1 MPPHIS
7 RLACTLLLA
16 DLALMLAL
24 AHFFPALA
32 QLGRVGSW
40 LEAGLRLLV
49 LGGAGRLLAPG
60 GPHGAA
66 VLLSLAPTVFLTLRG
81 YLGLPGAAPVL
92 LATATPFWLVLT
104 HGTATVALLTWSL
117 LVPTVSVGAKKAE
130 AWVPLKRLLALAWP
144 EWPFLICAFLFLVL
158 AALGETSVPYCTG
171 RALDVLRHEDNFAT
185 FSTAVGLLGLASA
198 SSSLF
203 AGCRGGLFSFI
214 KSRFILR
221 TRDQLFSSL
230 VYQDLAFFQ
239 KTTAAELSSR
249 LSSDVTLASS
259 VLTPNINVM
268 LRNLGKVLGLC
279 AFMLGLSPRLTLLAL
294 LDVPL
299 AIAARKVYNTR
310 HQMLQRA
317 VLDAAANTGAVVQES
332 ISSIETVRVFN
343 GEEEEERRYS
353 QALGKTLRLRDQ
365 RDMEKAIFLLIRR
378 ALQLAVQVLVLYC
391 GHQQLR
397 EGTITAGGLVAFILY
412 QTHAGSSVQVRSGTV
427 PCHQIPT
434 FVATSPCPHPGCSAM
449 QALAYSY
456 GVLLS
461 NAAAACKVFDYLDQE
476 RAVGTGGTYVPATLR
491 GHVTFCQVSFA
502 YPTRPERLVLREV
515 TFELRPG
522 EVTALAG
529 LNGSGK
535 STCAALLE
543 RFYEPGAGEVLL
555 DGVPLRDYEHRYLHR
570 QVALVGQ
577 EPVLFSGS
585 IRDNIAY
592 GMKDCEEEEIVAAAR
607 AAGALGFI
615 SELER
620 GFDTD
625 VGERGGQLSAGQ
637 KQRIAIARALV
648 RRPTVLILDE
658 ATSALDGD
666 GDVMLQQCMRNGG
679 DRTVLLITHQP
690 WMLEKADRV
699 VVLENGTVAEMGTPT
714 ELGTRGGPY
723 SRLLRC

>member
-1 MPPHIS
+1 MAMPPYIL
-7 RLACTLLLA
+7 RLSCTLLLA

-32 QLGRVGSW
+32 HLGWVASW

-49 LGGAGRLLAPG
+49 LGGAGQLLAPR

-66 VLLSLAPTVFLTLRG
+66 VLLSLGPAIFLTLRG
-81 YLGLPGAAPVL
+81 YVGLPGAAPVL
-92 LATATPFWLVLT
+92 LAMATPSWLVLT
-104 HGTATVALLTWSL
+104 HGTAVVALLTWSL
-117 LVPTVSVGAKKAE
+117 LVPTVATGAKEAE
-130 AWVPLKRLLALAWP
+130 AWVPLRRLLALAWP
-144 EWPFLICAFLFLVL
+144 EWPFLGCAFLFLAL

-171 RALDVLRHEDNFAT
+171 RALDVLRQGDGLTAFTA
-185 FSTAVGLLGLASA
+185 AVGLMCLASA

-203 AGCRGGLFSFI
+203 AGCRGGLFTFI
-214 KSRFILR
+214 RFRFILR

-230 VYQDLAFFQ
+230 VYRDLAFFQ
-239 KTTAAELSSR
+239 KTTAAELASR
-249 LSSDVTLASS
+249 LTTDVTLASN
-259 VLTPNINVM
+259 VLALNINVM
-268 LRNLGKVLGLC
+268 LRNLGQVLGLC
-279 AFMLGLSPRLTLLAL
+279 AFMLGLSPRLTMLAL
-294 LDVPL
+294 LEVPL
-299 AIAARKVYNTR
+299 AVTARKVYDTR

-317 VLDAAANTGAVVQES
+317 VLDAAADTGAAVQES
-332 ISSIETVRVFN
+332 ISSIEMVRVFN
-343 GEEEEERRYS
+343 GEEEEEHRYS
-353 QALGKTLRLRDQ
+353 QVLDRTLRLRDQ
-365 RDMEKAIFLLIRR
+365 RDTERAIFLLIRR
-378 ALQLAVQVLVLYC
+378 VLQLAVQALVLYC

-397 EGTITAGGLVAFILY
+397 EGTLTAGSLVAFILY
-412 QTHAGSSVQVRSGTV
+412 QTKAGSCV
-427 PCHQIPT
+427 
-434 FVATSPCPHPGCSAM
+434 

-456 GVLLS
+456 GDLLS
-461 NAAAACKVFDYLDQE
+461 NAAAACKVFDYLNWE
-476 RAVGTGGTYVPATLR
+476 RAVGAGGTYVPTRLR
-491 GHVTFCQVSFA
+491 GHVTFHRVSFA
-502 YPTRPERLVLREV
+502 YPTCPERLVLQDV

-535 STCAALLE
+535 STCVALLE

-592 GMKDCEEEEIVAAAR
+592 GMEDCEEEEIIAAAR

-615 SELER
+615 SALEQ
-620 GFDTD
+620 GFGTD

-648 RRPTVLILDE
+648 RHPTVLILDE

-666 GDVMLQQCMRNGG
+666 SDAMLQQWVRNGG

-690 WMLEKADRV
+690 RMLEKADRI
-699 VVLENGTVAEMGTPT
+699 VVLEHGTVAEMGTPA
-714 ELGTRGGPY
+714 ELRTRGGPY
-723 SRLLRC
+723 SRLLQH

>member
-1 MPPHIS
+1 MAMPPYIL
-7 RLACTLLLA
+7 RLSCTLLLA

-32 QLGRVGSW
+32 HLGWVGSW

-49 LGGAGRLLAPG
+49 LGGAGQLLAPR

-66 VLLSLAPTVFLTLRG
+66 VLLSLGPAIFLTLRG
-81 YLGLPGAAPVL
+81 YVGLPGAAPVL
-92 LATATPFWLVLT
+92 LAMATPSWLVLT
-104 HGTATVALLTWSL
+104 HGTAVVALLTWSL
-117 LVPTVSVGAKKAE
+117 LVPSVATGAKEAE
-130 AWVPLKRLLALAWP
+130 AWVPLRRLLALAWP
-144 EWPFLICAFLFLVL
+144 EWPFLGCAFLFLAL

-171 RALDVLRHEDNFAT
+171 RALDVLRQGDGLAAFTA
-185 FSTAVGLLGLASA
+185 AVGLMCLASA

-203 AGCRGGLFSFI
+203 AGCRGGLFTFI
-214 KSRFILR
+214 RFRFILR

-230 VYQDLAFFQ
+230 VYRDLAFFQ

-249 LSSDVTLASS
+249 LTTDVTLASN

-268 LRNLGKVLGLC
+268 LRNLGQVLGLC
-279 AFMLGLSPRLTLLAL
+279 AFMLGLSPRLTMLAL
-294 LDVPL
+294 LEVPL
-299 AIAARKVYNTR
+299 AITARKVYDTR

-317 VLDAAANTGAVVQES
+317 VLDAAADTGAAVQES
-332 ISSIETVRVFN
+332 ISSIEMVRVFN
-343 GEEEEERRYS
+343 GEEEEEHRYS
-353 QALGKTLRLRDQ
+353 QVLDRTLRLRDQ
-365 RDMEKAIFLLIRR
+365 RDTERAIFLLIQRV
-378 ALQLAVQVLVLYC
+378 LQLAVQALVLYC
-391 GHQQLR
+391 GHQQLH
-397 EGTITAGGLVAFILY
+397 EGTLTAGGLVAFILY
-412 QTHAGSSVQVRSGTV
+412 QTNAGSCV
-427 PCHQIPT
+427 
-434 FVATSPCPHPGCSAM
+434 

-456 GVLLS
+456 GDLLS
-461 NAAAACKVFDYLDQE
+461 NAAAACKVFDYLDWE
-476 RAVGTGGTYVPATLR
+476 RAVGAGGTYVPTRLR
-491 GHVTFCQVSFA
+491 GHVTFHRVSFA
-502 YPTRPERLVLREV
+502 YPTRPERLVLQDV

-535 STCAALLE
+535 STCVALLE

-592 GMKDCEEEEIVAAAR
+592 GMEDCEEEEIIAAAR

-615 SELER
+615 SALEQ
-620 GFDTD
+620 GFGTD

-666 GDVMLQQCMRNGG
+666 SDAMLQQWVRNGG

-690 WMLEKADRV
+690 RMLEKADRV
-699 VVLENGTVAEMGTPT
+699 VVLEHGMVAEMGTPA
-714 ELGTRGGPY
+714 ELRTHGGPY
-723 SRLLRC
+723 SRLLQH

>member
-1 MPPHIS
+1 MAMPPYIL
-7 RLACTLLLA
+7 RLSCTLLLA

-32 QLGRVGSW
+32 HLGWVGSW

-49 LGGAGRLLAPG
+49 LGGAGQLLAPR

-66 VLLSLAPTVFLTLRG
+66 VLLSLGPAIFLTLRG
-81 YLGLPGAAPVL
+81 YVGLPGAAPVL
-92 LATATPFWLVLT
+92 LAMATPSWLVLT
-104 HGTATVALLTWSL
+104 HGTAVVALLTWSL
-117 LVPTVSVGAKKAE
+117 LVPTVATGAKEAE
-130 AWVPLKRLLALAWP
+130 AWVPLRRLLALAWP
-144 EWPFLICAFLFLVL
+144 EWPFLGCAFLFLAL

-171 RALDVLRHEDNFAT
+171 RALDVLRQGDGLAAFTA
-185 FSTAVGLLGLASA
+185 AVGLMCLASA

-203 AGCRGGLFSFI
+203 AGCRGGLFTFI
-214 KSRFILR
+214 RFRFVLR

-230 VYQDLAFFQ
+230 VYRDLAFFQ
-239 KTTAAELSSR
+239 KTTAAELASR
-249 LSSDVTLASS
+249 LTTDVTLASN
-259 VLTPNINVM
+259 VLALNINVM
-268 LRNLGKVLGLC
+268 LRNLGQVLGLC
-279 AFMLGLSPRLTLLAL
+279 AFMLGLSPRLTMLAL
-294 LDVPL
+294 LEVPL
-299 AIAARKVYNTR
+299 AVTARKVYDTR

-317 VLDAAANTGAVVQES
+317 VLD
-332 ISSIETVRVFN
+332 R
-343 GEEEEERRYS
+343 
-353 QALGKTLRLRDQ
+353 TLRLRDQ
-365 RDMEKAIFLLIRR
+365 RDTERAIFLLIQRV
-378 ALQLAVQVLVLYC
+378 LQLAVQALVLYC

-397 EGTITAGGLVAFILY
+397 EGTLTAGSLVAFILY
-412 QTHAGSSVQVRSGTV
+412 QTKAGSCV
-427 PCHQIPT
+427 
-434 FVATSPCPHPGCSAM
+434 

-456 GVLLS
+456 GDLLS
-461 NAAAACKVFDYLDQE
+461 NAVAACKVFDYLDWE
-476 RAVGTGGTYVPATLR
+476 RAVGAGGTYVPTRLR
-491 GHVTFCQVSFA
+491 GHVTFHRVSFA
-502 YPTRPERLVLREV
+502 YPTRPERLVLQDV

-535 STCAALLE
+535 STCVALLE

-592 GMKDCEEEEIVAAAR
+592 GMEDCEEEEIIAAAK

-615 SELER
+615 SALEQ
-620 GFDTD
+620 GFGTD

-666 GDVMLQQCMRNGG
+666 SDAMLQQWVRNGG

-690 WMLEKADRV
+690 RMLEKADRV
-699 VVLENGTVAEMGTPT
+699 VVLEHGTVAEMGTPA
-714 ELGTRGGPY
+714 ELRTRGGPY
-723 SRLLRC
+723 SRLLQH

>member
-1 MPPHIS
+1 MAMPPYIL
-7 RLACTLLLA
+7 RLSCTLLLA

-32 QLGRVGSW
+32 HLGWVGSW

-49 LGGAGRLLAPG
+49 LGGAGQLLAPR

-66 VLLSLAPTVFLTLRG
+66 VLLSLGPAIFLTLRG
-81 YLGLPGAAPVL
+81 YVGLPGAAPVL
-92 LATATPFWLVLT
+92 LAMATPSWLVLT
-104 HGTATVALLTWSL
+104 HGTAVVALLTWSL
-117 LVPTVSVGAKKAE
+117 LVPTVATGAKEAE
-130 AWVPLKRLLALAWP
+130 AWVPLRRLLALAWP
-144 EWPFLICAFLFLVL
+144 EWPFLGCAFLFLAL

-171 RALDVLRHEDNFAT
+171 RALDVLRQGDGLAAFTA
-185 FSTAVGLLGLASA
+185 AVGLMCLASA

-203 AGCRGGLFSFI
+203 AGCRGGLFTFI
-214 KSRFILR
+214 RFRFILR

-230 VYQDLAFFQ
+230 VYRDLAFFQ
-239 KTTAAELSSR
+239 KTTAAELASR
-249 LSSDVTLASS
+249 LTTDVTLASN
-259 VLTPNINVM
+259 VLALNINVM
-268 LRNLGKVLGLC
+268 LRNLGQVLGLC
-279 AFMLGLSPRLTLLAL
+279 AFMLGLSPRLTMLAL
-294 LDVPL
+294 LEVPL
-299 AIAARKVYNTR
+299 AVTARKVYDTR

-317 VLDAAANTGAVVQES
+317 VLDAAADTGAAVQES
-332 ISSIETVRVFN
+332 ISSIEMVRVFN
-343 GEEEEERRYS
+343 GEEEEEHRYS
-353 QALGKTLRLRDQ
+353 QVLDRTLRLRDQ
-365 RDMEKAIFLLIRR
+365 RDTERAIFLLIQRV
-378 ALQLAVQVLVLYC
+378 LQLAVQALVLYC

-397 EGTITAGGLVAFILY
+397 EGTLTAGGLVAFILY
-412 QTHAGSSVQVRSGTV
+412 QTKAGSCV
-427 PCHQIPT
+427 
-434 FVATSPCPHPGCSAM
+434 

-456 GVLLS
+456 GDLLS
-461 NAAAACKVFDYLDQE
+461 NAAAACKVFDYLNWE
-476 RAVGTGGTYVPATLR
+476 RAVGAGGTYVPTRLR
-491 GHVTFCQVSFA
+491 GHVTFHRVSFT
-502 YPTRPERLVLREV
+502 YPTRPERLVLQDV

-535 STCAALLE
+535 STCVALLE

-592 GMKDCEEEEIVAAAR
+592 GMEDCKEEEIIAAAR

-615 SELER
+615 SALEQ
-620 GFDTD
+620 GFGTD

-648 RRPTVLILDE
+648 RHPTVLILDE

-666 GDVMLQQCMRNGG
+666 SDAMLQQWVRNGG

-690 WMLEKADRV
+690 RMLEKADRV
-699 VVLENGTVAEMGTPT
+699 VVLEHGTVAEMGTPA
-714 ELGTRGGPY
+714 ELRTRGGPY
-723 SRLLRC
+723 SRLLQH

>member
-1 MPPHIS
+1 MAMPPYIL
-7 RLACTLLLA
+7 RLSCTLLLA

-32 QLGRVGSW
+32 HLGWVASW

-49 LGGAGRLLAPG
+49 LGGAGQLLAPR

-66 VLLSLAPTVFLTLRG
+66 VLLSLGPAIFLTLRG
-81 YLGLPGAAPVL
+81 YVGLPGAAPVL
-92 LATATPFWLVLT
+92 LAMATPSWLVLT
-104 HGTATVALLTWSL
+104 HGTAVVALLTWSL
-117 LVPTVSVGAKKAE
+117 LVPTVATGAKEAE
-130 AWVPLKRLLALAWP
+130 AWVPLRRLLALAWP
-144 EWPFLICAFLFLVL
+144 EWPFLGCAFLFLAL

-171 RALDVLRHEDNFAT
+171 RALDVLRQGDGLTAFTA
-185 FSTAVGLLGLASA
+185 AVGLMCLASA

-203 AGCRGGLFSFI
+203 AGCRGGLFTFI
-214 KSRFILR
+214 RFRFILR

-230 VYQDLAFFQ
+230 VYRDLAFFQ
-239 KTTAAELSSR
+239 KTTAAELASR
-249 LSSDVTLASS
+249 LTTDVTLASN
-259 VLTPNINVM
+259 VLALNINVM
-268 LRNLGKVLGLC
+268 LRNLGQVLGLC
-279 AFMLGLSPRLTLLAL
+279 AFMLGLSPRLTMLAL
-294 LDVPL
+294 LEVPL
-299 AIAARKVYNTR
+299 AVTARKVYDTR

-317 VLDAAANTGAVVQES
+317 VLDAAADTGAAVQES
-332 ISSIETVRVFN
+332 ISSIEMVRVFN
-343 GEEEEERRYS
+343 GEEEEEHRYS
-353 QALGKTLRLRDQ
+353 QVLDRTLRLRDQ
-365 RDMEKAIFLLIRR
+365 RDTERAIFLLIRR
-378 ALQLAVQVLVLYC
+378 VLQLAVQALVLYC

-397 EGTITAGGLVAFILY
+397 EGTLTAGSLVAFILY
-412 QTHAGSSVQVRSGTV
+412 QTKAGSCV
-427 PCHQIPT
+427 
-434 FVATSPCPHPGCSAM
+434 

-456 GVLLS
+456 GDLLS
-461 NAAAACKVFDYLDQE
+461 NAAAACKVFDYLNWE
-476 RAVGTGGTYVPATLR
+476 RAVGAGGTYVPTRLR
-491 GHVTFCQVSFA
+491 GHVTFHRVSFA
-502 YPTRPERLVLREV
+502 YPTRPERLVLQDV

-535 STCAALLE
+535 STCVALLE

-592 GMKDCEEEEIVAAAR
+592 GMEDCEEEEIIAAAR

-615 SELER
+615 SALEQ
-620 GFDTD
+620 GFGTD

-648 RRPTVLILDE
+648 RHPTVLILDE

-666 GDVMLQQCMRNGG
+666 SDAMLQQWVRNGG

-690 WMLEKADRV
+690 RMLEKADRI
-699 VVLENGTVAEMGTPT
+699 VVLEHGTVAEMGTPA
-714 ELGTRGGPY
+714 ELRTRGGPY
-723 SRLLRC
+723 SRLLQH

>member
-1 MPPHIS
+1 MAMPPYIL
-7 RLACTLLLA
+7 RLSCTLLLA

-32 QLGRVGSW
+32 HLGWVGSW

-49 LGGAGRLLAPG
+49 LGGAGQLLAPR

-66 VLLSLAPTVFLTLRG
+66 VLLSLGPAIFLTLRG
-81 YLGLPGAAPVL
+81 YVGLPGAAPVL
-92 LATATPFWLVLT
+92 LAMATPSWLVLT
-104 HGTATVALLTWSL
+104 HGTAVVALLTWSL
-117 LVPTVSVGAKKAE
+117 LVPTVATGAKEAE
-130 AWVPLKRLLALAWP
+130 AWVPLRRLLALAWP
-144 EWPFLICAFLFLVL
+144 EWPFLGCAFLFLAL

-171 RALDVLRHEDNFAT
+171 RALDVLRQGDGLAAFTA
-185 FSTAVGLLGLASA
+185 AVGLMCLASA

-203 AGCRGGLFSFI
+203 AGCRGGLFTFI
-214 KSRFILR
+214 RFRFILR

-230 VYQDLAFFQ
+230 VYRDLAFFQ

-249 LSSDVTLASS
+249 LTTDVTLASN
-259 VLTPNINVM
+259 VLALNINVM
-268 LRNLGKVLGLC
+268 LRNLGQVLGLC
-279 AFMLGLSPRLTLLAL
+279 AFMLGLSPRLTMLAL
-294 LDVPL
+294 LEVPL
-299 AIAARKVYNTR
+299 AVTARKVYDTR

-317 VLDAAANTGAVVQES
+317 VLDAAADTGAAVQES
-332 ISSIETVRVFN
+332 ISSIEMVRVFN
-343 GEEEEERRYS
+343 GEEEEEHRYS
-353 QALGKTLRLRDQ
+353 QVLDRTLRLRDQ
-365 RDMEKAIFLLIRR
+365 RDTERAIFLLIQRV
-378 ALQLAVQVLVLYC
+378 LQLAVQALVLYC

-397 EGTITAGGLVAFILY
+397 EGTLTAGGLVAFILY
-412 QTHAGSSVQVRSGTV
+412 QTKAGSCV
-427 PCHQIPT
+427 
-434 FVATSPCPHPGCSAM
+434 

-456 GVLLS
+456 GDLLS
-461 NAAAACKVFDYLDQE
+461 NAAAACKVFDYLNWE
-476 RAVGTGGTYVPATLR
+476 RAVGAGGTYMPTRLR
-491 GHVTFCQVSFA
+491 GHVTFHRVSFA
-502 YPTRPERLVLREV
+502 YPTCPERLVLQDV

-535 STCAALLE
+535 NTCVALLE

-592 GMKDCEEEEIVAAAR
+592 GMEDCKEEEIIAAAR

-615 SELER
+615 SALEQ
-620 GFDTD
+620 GFGTD

-666 GDVMLQQCMRNGG
+666 SDAMLQQWVRNGG

-690 WMLEKADRV
+690 RMLEKADRV
-699 VVLENGTVAEMGTPT
+699 VVLEHGTVAEMGTPA
-714 ELGTRGGPY
+714 ELRTRGGPY
-723 SRLLRC
+723 SRLLQH

>member
-1 MPPHIS
+1 MAMPPYIL
-7 RLACTLLLA
+7 RLSCTLLLA

-32 QLGRVGSW
+32 HLGWVGSW

-49 LGGAGRLLAPG
+49 LGGAGQLLAPR

-66 VLLSLAPTVFLTLRG
+66 VLLSLGPAIFLTLRG
-81 YLGLPGAAPVL
+81 YVGLPGAAPVL
-92 LATATPFWLVLT
+92 LAMATPSWLVLT
-104 HGTATVALLTWSL
+104 HGTAVVALLTWSL
-117 LVPTVSVGAKKAE
+117 LVPTVATGAKEAE
-130 AWVPLKRLLALAWP
+130 AWVPLRRLLALAWP
-144 EWPFLICAFLFLVL
+144 EWPFLGCAFLFLAL

-171 RALDVLRHEDNFAT
+171 RALDVLRQGDGLAAFTA
-185 FSTAVGLLGLASA
+185 AVGLMCLASA

-203 AGCRGGLFSFI
+203 AGCRGGLFTFI
-214 KSRFILR
+214 RFRFILR

-230 VYQDLAFFQ
+230 VYRDLAFFQ

-249 LSSDVTLASS
+249 LTTDVTLASN

-268 LRNLGKVLGLC
+268 LRNLGQVLGLC
-279 AFMLGLSPRLTLLAL
+279 AFMLGLSPRLTMLAL
-294 LDVPL
+294 LEVPL
-299 AIAARKVYNTR
+299 AVTARKVYDTR

-317 VLDAAANTGAVVQES
+317 VLDAAADTGAAVQES
-332 ISSIETVRVFN
+332 ISSIEMVRVFN
-343 GEEEEERRYS
+343 GEEEEEHRYS
-353 QALGKTLRLRDQ
+353 QVLDRTLRLRDQ
-365 RDMEKAIFLLIRR
+365 RDTERAIFLLIQRV
-378 ALQLAVQVLVLYC
+378 LQLAVQALVLYC

-397 EGTITAGGLVAFILY
+397 EGTLTAGGLVAFILY
-412 QTHAGSSVQVRSGTV
+412 QTNAGSCV
-427 PCHQIPT
+427 
-434 FVATSPCPHPGCSAM
+434 

-456 GVLLS
+456 GDLLS
-461 NAAAACKVFDYLDQE
+461 NAAAACKVFDYLDWE
-476 RAVGTGGTYVPATLR
+476 RAVGAGGTYMPTRLR
-491 GHVTFCQVSFA
+491 GHVTFHRVSFA
-502 YPTRPERLVLREV
+502 YPTRPERLVLQDV

-535 STCAALLE
+535 STCVALLE

-592 GMKDCEEEEIVAAAR
+592 GMEDCEEEEIIAAAR

-615 SELER
+615 SALEQ
-620 GFDTD
+620 GFGTD

-648 RRPTVLILDE
+648 RHPTVLILDE

-666 GDVMLQQCMRNGG
+666 SDAMLQQWVRNGG

-690 WMLEKADRV
+690 RMLEKADRI
-699 VVLENGTVAEMGTPT
+699 VVLEHGTVAEMGTPA
-714 ELGTRGGPY
+714 ELRTRGGPY
-723 SRLLRC
+723 SRLLQH

>member
-1 MPPHIS
+1 MAMPPYIL
-7 RLACTLLLA
+7 RLSCTLLLA

-32 QLGRVGSW
+32 HLGWVGSW

-49 LGGAGRLLAPG
+49 LGGAGQLLAPR

-66 VLLSLAPTVFLTLRG
+66 VLLSLGPAIFLTLRG
-81 YLGLPGAAPVL
+81 YVGLPGAAPVL
-92 LATATPFWLVLT
+92 LAMATPSWLVLT
-104 HGTATVALLTWSL
+104 HGTAVVALLTWSL
-117 LVPTVSVGAKKAE
+117 LVPTVATGAKEAE
-130 AWVPLKRLLALAWP
+130 AWVPLRRLLALAWP
-144 EWPFLICAFLFLVL
+144 EWPFLGCAFLFLAL

-171 RALDVLRHEDNFAT
+171 RALDVLRQGDGLAAFTA
-185 FSTAVGLLGLASA
+185 AVGLMCLASA

-203 AGCRGGLFSFI
+203 AGCRGGLFTFI
-214 KSRFILR
+214 RFRFILR

-230 VYQDLAFFQ
+230 VYRDLAFFQ

-249 LSSDVTLASS
+249 LTTDVTLASN
-259 VLTPNINVM
+259 VLALNINVM
-268 LRNLGKVLGLC
+268 LRNLGQVLGLC
-279 AFMLGLSPRLTLLAL
+279 AFMLGLSPRLTMLAL
-294 LDVPL
+294 LEVPL
-299 AIAARKVYNTR
+299 AVTARKVYDTR

-317 VLDAAANTGAVVQES
+317 VLDAAADTGAAVQES
-332 ISSIETVRVFN
+332 ISSIEMVRVFN
-343 GEEEEERRYS
+343 GEEEEEHRYS
-353 QALGKTLRLRDQ
+353 QVLDRTLRLRDQ
-365 RDMEKAIFLLIRR
+365 RDTERAIFLLIQRV
-378 ALQLAVQVLVLYC
+378 LQLAVQALVLYC

-397 EGTITAGGLVAFILY
+397 EGTLTAGGLVAFILY
-412 QTHAGSSVQVRSGTV
+412 QTNAGSCV
-427 PCHQIPT
+427 
-434 FVATSPCPHPGCSAM
+434 

-456 GVLLS
+456 GDLLS
-461 NAAAACKVFDYLDQE
+461 NAVAACKVFDYLDWE
-476 RAVGTGGTYVPATLR
+476 RPVGAGGTYVPTRLR
-491 GHVTFCQVSFA
+491 GHVTFHRVSFT
-502 YPTRPERLVLREV
+502 YPTRPERLVLQDV

-535 STCAALLE
+535 STCVALLE

-592 GMKDCEEEEIVAAAR
+592 GMEDCEEEEIIAAAK

-615 SELER
+615 SALEQ
-620 GFDTD
+620 GFGTD

-648 RRPTVLILDE
+648 RRPTILILDE

-666 GDVMLQQCMRNGG
+666 SDAMLQQWVRNGG

-690 WMLEKADRV
+690 RMLEKADRV
-699 VVLENGTVAEMGTPT
+699 VVLEHGTVAEMGTPA
-714 ELGTRGGPY
+714 ELRTRGGPY
-723 SRLLRC
+723 SRLLQH

>member
-1 MPPHIS
+1 MAMPPYIL
-7 RLACTLLLA
+7 RLSCTLLLA

-32 QLGRVGSW
+32 HLGSVGSW

-49 LGGAGRLLAPG
+49 LGGAGQLLAPR
-60 GPHGAA
+60 GPRGAA
-66 VLLSLAPTVFLTLRG
+66 VLLSLGPAIFLTLRG
-81 YLGLPGAAPVL
+81 YVGLPGAAPVL
-92 LATATPFWLVLT
+92 LAMATPSWLVLT
-104 HGTATVALLTWSL
+104 HGTAVVALLTWSL
-117 LVPTVSVGAKKAE
+117 LVPSVATGAKEAE
-130 AWVPLKRLLALAWP
+130 AWVPLRRLLALAWP
-144 EWPFLICAFLFLVL
+144 EWPFLGCAFLFLAL

-171 RALDVLRHEDNFAT
+171 RALDVLRQGDGLAAFTA
-185 FSTAVGLLGLASA
+185 AVGLMCLASA

-203 AGCRGGLFSFI
+203 AGCRGGLFTFI
-214 KSRFILR
+214 RFRFVLR

-230 VYQDLAFFQ
+230 VYRDLAFFQ

-249 LSSDVTLASS
+249 LTTDVTLASN

-268 LRNLGKVLGLC
+268 LRNLGQVLGLC
-279 AFMLGLSPRLTLLAL
+279 AFMLGLSPRLTMLAL
-294 LDVPL
+294 LEVPL
-299 AIAARKVYNTR
+299 AITARKVYDTR

-317 VLDAAANTGAVVQES
+317 VLDAAADTGAAVQES
-332 ISSIETVRVFN
+332 ISSIEMVRVFN
-343 GEEEEERRYS
+343 GEEEEEHRYS
-353 QALGKTLRLRDQ
+353 QVLDRTLRLRDQ
-365 RDMEKAIFLLIRR
+365 RDTERAIFLLIQRV
-378 ALQLAVQVLVLYC
+378 LQLAVQALVLYC

-397 EGTITAGGLVAFILY
+397 EGTLTAGGLVAFILY
-412 QTHAGSSVQVRSGTV
+412 QTNAGSCV
-427 PCHQIPT
+427 
-434 FVATSPCPHPGCSAM
+434 

-456 GVLLS
+456 GDLLS
-461 NAAAACKVFDYLDQE
+461 NAAAACKVFDYLDWE
-476 RAVGTGGTYVPATLR
+476 RAVGAGGTYVPTRLR
-491 GHVTFCQVSFA
+491 GHVTFHRVSFA
-502 YPTRPERLVLREV
+502 YPTRPERLVLQDV

-535 STCAALLE
+535 STCVALLE

-592 GMKDCEEEEIVAAAR
+592 GMEDCKEEEIIAAAR

-615 SELER
+615 SALEQ
-620 GFDTD
+620 GFGTD

-666 GDVMLQQCMRNGG
+666 SDAMLQQWVRNGG

-690 WMLEKADRV
+690 RMLEKADRI
-699 VVLENGTVAEMGTPT
+699 VVLEHGTVAEMGTPA
-714 ELGTRGGPY
+714 ELRTRGGPY
-723 SRLLRC
+723 SRLLQH

>member
-1 MPPHIS
+1 MAMPPYIL
-7 RLACTLLLA
+7 RLSCTLLLA

-32 QLGRVGSW
+32 HLGWVGSW

-49 LGGAGRLLAPG
+49 LGGAGQLLAPR

-66 VLLSLAPTVFLTLRG
+66 VLLSLGPAIFLTLRG
-81 YLGLPGAAPVL
+81 YVGLPGAAPVL
-92 LATATPFWLVLT
+92 LAMATPSWLVLT
-104 HGTATVALLTWSL
+104 HGTAVVALLTWSL
-117 LVPTVSVGAKKAE
+117 LVPTVATGAKEAE
-130 AWVPLKRLLALAWP
+130 AWVPLRRLLALAWP
-144 EWPFLICAFLFLVL
+144 EWPFLGCAFLFLAL

-171 RALDVLRHEDNFAT
+171 RALDVLRQGDGLAAFTA
-185 FSTAVGLLGLASA
+185 AVGLMCLASA

-203 AGCRGGLFSFI
+203 AGCRGGLFTFI
-214 KSRFILR
+214 RFRFVLR

-230 VYQDLAFFQ
+230 VYRDLAFFQ
-239 KTTAAELSSR
+239 KTTAAELASR
-249 LSSDVTLASS
+249 LTTDVTLASN
-259 VLTPNINVM
+259 VLALNINVM
-268 LRNLGKVLGLC
+268 LRNLGQVLGLC
-279 AFMLGLSPRLTLLAL
+279 AFMLGLSPRLTMLAL
-294 LDVPL
+294 LEVPL
-299 AIAARKVYNTR
+299 AVTARKVYDTR

-317 VLDAAANTGAVVQES
+317 VLDAAADTGAAVQES
-332 ISSIETVRVFN
+332 ISSIEMVRVFN
-343 GEEEEERRYS
+343 GEEEEEYRYS
-353 QALGKTLRLRDQ
+353 QVLDRTLRLRDQ
-365 RDMEKAIFLLIRR
+365 RDTERAIFLLIRR
-378 ALQLAVQVLVLYC
+378 VLQLAVQALVLYC
-391 GHQQLR
+391 GHQQLH
-397 EGTITAGGLVAFILY
+397 EGTLTAGGLVAFILY
-412 QTHAGSSVQVRSGTV
+412 QTNAGSCV
-427 PCHQIPT
+427 
-434 FVATSPCPHPGCSAM
+434 

-456 GVLLS
+456 GDLLS
-461 NAAAACKVFDYLDQE
+461 NAAAACKVFDYLDWE
-476 RAVGTGGTYVPATLR
+476 RAVGAGGTYVPTRLR
-491 GHVTFCQVSFA
+491 GHVTFHRVSFA
-502 YPTRPERLVLREV
+502 YPTRPERLVLQDV

-535 STCAALLE
+535 STCVALLE

-592 GMKDCEEEEIVAAAR
+592 GMEDCKEEEIIAAAR

-615 SELER
+615 SALEQ
-620 GFDTD
+620 GFGTD

-648 RRPTVLILDE
+648 RHPTVLILDE

-666 GDVMLQQCMRNGG
+666 SDAMLQQWVRNGG

-690 WMLEKADRV
+690 RMLEKADRI
-699 VVLENGTVAEMGTPT
+699 VVLEHGTVAEMGTPA
-714 ELGTRGGPY
+714 ELRTRGGPY
-723 SRLLRC
+723 SRLLQH

>member
-1 MPPHIS
+1 MQPHIL
-7 RLACTLLLA
+7 RLSCTLLLA

-49 LGGAGRLLAPG
+49 LGGAGRLLVPR

-66 VLLSLAPTVFLTLRG
+66 VLLSLGPAVFLTLRG
-81 YLGLPGAAPVL
+81 YVGLPGAAPVL
-92 LATATPFWLVLT
+92 LATATPSWLVLT
-104 HGTATVALLTWSL
+104 HGTVVVALLTWSL
-117 LVPTVSVGAKKAE
+117 LVPTVAVGAKEAE
-130 AWVPLKRLLALAWP
+130 AWVPLRRLLALAWP
-144 EWPFLICAFLFLVL
+144 EWPFLGCAFLFLVL

-171 RALDVLRHEDNFAT
+171 RALDVLRQGDGLAAFTA
-185 FSTAVGLLGLASA
+185 AVGLMCLASA

-203 AGCRGGLFSFI
+203 AGCRGGLFTFI
-214 KSRFILR
+214 RFRFVLR

-230 VYQDLAFFQ
+230 VYRDLAFFQ
-239 KTTAAELSSR
+239 KTTAAELASR
-249 LSSDVTLASS
+249 LTTDVMLASN
-259 VLTPNINVM
+259 VLALNINVM
-268 LRNLGKVLGLC
+268 LRNLGQVLGLC
-279 AFMLGLSPRLTLLAL
+279 AFMLGLSPRLTMLAL
-294 LDVPL
+294 LEVPL
-299 AIAARKVYNTR
+299 AVAARKVYDTR

-317 VLDAAANTGAVVQES
+317 VLDAAADTGAAVQES

-343 GEEEEERRYS
+343 GEEEEEHRYS
-353 QALGKTLRLRDQ
+353 QALDKTLQLRDQ
-365 RDMEKAIFLLIRR
+365 RDTEKAIFLLIRR
-378 ALQLAVQVLVLYC
+378 ALQLAVQALVLYC

-397 EGTITAGGLVAFILY
+397 EGTLTAGSLIAFILY
-412 QTHAGSSVQVRSGTV
+412 QTKAGSCV
-427 PCHQIPT
+427 
-434 FVATSPCPHPGCSAM
+434 

-456 GVLLS
+456 GDLLS

-476 RAVGTGGTYVPATLR
+476 RAVGTGGTYVPTKLR
-491 GHVTFCQVSFA
+491 GHVTFHQVSFA
-502 YPTRPERLVLREV
+502 YPTRPERLVLQDV

-535 STCAALLE
+535 STCVALLE

-592 GMKDCEEEEIVAAAR
+592 GMEDCKEEEIIAAAR
-607 AAGALGFI
+607 AAGAFGFI
-615 SELER
+615 SALEQ
-620 GFDTD
+620 GFSTD

-666 GDVMLQQCMRNGG
+666 SDAALQQWVRNGG
-679 DRTVLLITHQP
+679 TGRCCSS
-690 WMLEKADRV
+690 
-699 VVLENGTVAEMGTPT
+699 PT
-714 ELGTRGGPY
+714 NRGCWR
-723 SRLLRC
+723 RLTALWCWSTARWPRWGHPTS

>member
-1 MPPHIS
+1 MAMPPYIL
-7 RLACTLLLA
+7 RLSCTLLLA

-32 QLGRVGSW
+32 HLGWVGSW

-49 LGGAGRLLAPG
+49 LGGAGQLLAPR

-66 VLLSLAPTVFLTLRG
+66 VLLSLGPAIFLTLRG
-81 YLGLPGAAPVL
+81 YVGLPGAAPVL
-92 LATATPFWLVLT
+92 LAMATPSWLVLT
-104 HGTATVALLTWSL
+104 HGTAVVALLTWSL
-117 LVPTVSVGAKKAE
+117 LVPTVATGAKEAE
-130 AWVPLKRLLALAWP
+130 AWVPLRRLLALAWP
-144 EWPFLICAFLFLVL
+144 EWPFLGCAFLFLAL

-171 RALDVLRHEDNFAT
+171 RALDVLRQGDGLAAFTA
-185 FSTAVGLLGLASA
+185 AVGLMCLASA

-203 AGCRGGLFSFI
+203 AGCRGGLFTFI
-214 KSRFILR
+214 RFRFILR

-230 VYQDLAFFQ
+230 VYRDLAFFQ

-249 LSSDVTLASS
+249 LTTDVTLASN
-259 VLTPNINVM
+259 VLALNINVM
-268 LRNLGKVLGLC
+268 LRNLGQVLGLC
-279 AFMLGLSPRLTLLAL
+279 AFMLGLSPRLTMLAL
-294 LDVPL
+294 LEVPL
-299 AIAARKVYNTR
+299 AITARKVYDTR

-317 VLDAAANTGAVVQES
+317 VLDAAADTGAAVQES
-332 ISSIETVRVFN
+332 ISSIEMVRVFN
-343 GEEEEERRYS
+343 GEEEEEHRYS
-353 QALGKTLRLRDQ
+353 QVLDRTLRLRDQ
-365 RDMEKAIFLLIRR
+365 RDTERAIFLLIQRV
-378 ALQLAVQVLVLYC
+378 LQLAMQALVLYC

-397 EGTITAGGLVAFILY
+397 EGTLTAGGLVAFILY
-412 QTHAGSSVQVRSGTV
+412 QTNAGSCV
-427 PCHQIPT
+427 
-434 FVATSPCPHPGCSAM
+434 

-456 GVLLS
+456 GDLLS
-461 NAAAACKVFDYLDQE
+461 NAVAACKVFDYLDWE
-476 RAVGTGGTYVPATLR
+476 RPVGAGGTYVPTRLR
-491 GHVTFCQVSFA
+491 GHVTFHRVFFA
-502 YPTRPERLVLREV
+502 YPTRPERLVLQDV

-535 STCAALLE
+535 STCVALLE

-592 GMKDCEEEEIVAAAR
+592 GMEDCEEEEIIAAAR

-615 SELER
+615 SALEQ
-620 GFDTD
+620 GFGTD

-648 RRPTVLILDE
+648 RRPTILILDE

-666 GDVMLQQCMRNGG
+666 SDAMLQQWVRNGG

-690 WMLEKADRV
+690 RMLEKADRV
-699 VVLENGTVAEMGTPT
+699 VVLEHGTVAEMGTPA
-714 ELGTRGGPY
+714 ELRTRGGPY
-723 SRLLRC
+723 SRLLQH

>member
-1 MPPHIS
+1 MAMPPYIL
-7 RLACTLLLA
+7 RLSCTLLLA

-32 QLGRVGSW
+32 HLGWVGSW

-49 LGGAGRLLAPG
+49 LGGAGQLLAPR
-60 GPHGAA
+60 GPRGAA
-66 VLLSLAPTVFLTLRG
+66 VLLSLGPAIFLTLRG
-81 YLGLPGAAPVL
+81 YVGLPGAAPVL
-92 LATATPFWLVLT
+92 LAMATPSWLVLT
-104 HGTATVALLTWSL
+104 HGTAVVALLTWSL
-117 LVPTVSVGAKKAE
+117 LVPTVATGAKEAE
-130 AWVPLKRLLALAWP
+130 AWVPLRRLLALAWP
-144 EWPFLICAFLFLVL
+144 EWPFLGCAFLFLAL

-171 RALDVLRHEDNFAT
+171 RALDVLRQGDGLAAFTA
-185 FSTAVGLLGLASA
+185 AVGLMCLASA

-203 AGCRGGLFSFI
+203 AGCRGGLFTFI
-214 KSRFILR
+214 RFRFILR

-230 VYQDLAFFQ
+230 VYRDLAFFQ
-239 KTTAAELSSR
+239 KTTAAELASR
-249 LSSDVTLASS
+249 LTTDVTLASN
-259 VLTPNINVM
+259 VLALNINVM
-268 LRNLGKVLGLC
+268 LRNLGQVLGLC
-279 AFMLGLSPRLTLLAL
+279 AFMLGLSPRLTMLAL
-294 LDVPL
+294 LEVPL
-299 AIAARKVYNTR
+299 AVTARKVYDTR

-317 VLDAAANTGAVVQES
+317 VLDAAADTGAAVQES
-332 ISSIETVRVFN
+332 ISSIEMVRVFN
-343 GEEEEERRYS
+343 GEEEEEHRYS
-353 QALGKTLRLRDQ
+353 QVLDRTLRLRDQ
-365 RDMEKAIFLLIRR
+365 RDTERAIFLLIQRV
-378 ALQLAVQVLVLYC
+378 LQLAVQALVLYC
-391 GHQQLR
+391 GHQQLH
-397 EGTITAGGLVAFILY
+397 EGTLTAGGLVAFILY
-412 QTHAGSSVQVRSGTV
+412 QTKAGSCV
-427 PCHQIPT
+427 
-434 FVATSPCPHPGCSAM
+434 

-456 GVLLS
+456 GDLLS
-461 NAAAACKVFDYLDQE
+461 NAAAACKVFDYLNWE
-476 RAVGTGGTYVPATLR
+476 RAVGAGGTYVPTRLR
-491 GHVTFCQVSFA
+491 GHVTFHRVSFA
-502 YPTRPERLVLREV
+502 YPTCPERLVLQDV

-535 STCAALLE
+535 STCVALLE

-592 GMKDCEEEEIVAAAR
+592 GMEDCKEEEIIAAAR

-615 SELER
+615 SALEQ
-620 GFDTD
+620 GFGTD

-666 GDVMLQQCMRNGG
+666 SDAMLQQWVRNGG

-690 WMLEKADRV
+690 RMLEKADRV
-699 VVLENGTVAEMGTPT
+699 VVLEHGTVAEMGTPA
-714 ELGTRGGPY
+714 ELRTRGGPY
-723 SRLLRC
+723 SRLLQH

>member
-1 MPPHIS
+1 MAMPPYIL
-7 RLACTLLLA
+7 RLSCTLLLA

-32 QLGRVGSW
+32 HLGWVGSW

-49 LGGAGRLLAPG
+49 LGGAGQLLAPR

-66 VLLSLAPTVFLTLRG
+66 VLLSLGPAIFLTLRG
-81 YLGLPGAAPVL
+81 YVGLPGAAPVL
-92 LATATPFWLVLT
+92 LAMATPSWLVLT
-104 HGTATVALLTWSL
+104 HGTAVVALLTWSL
-117 LVPTVSVGAKKAE
+117 LVPTVATGAKEAE
-130 AWVPLKRLLALAWP
+130 AWVPLRRLLALAWP
-144 EWPFLICAFLFLVL
+144 EWPFLGCAFLFLAL

-171 RALDVLRHEDNFAT
+171 RALDVLRQGDGLAAFTA
-185 FSTAVGLLGLASA
+185 AVGLMCLASA

-203 AGCRGGLFSFI
+203 AGCRGGLFTFI
-214 KSRFILR
+214 RFRFILR

-230 VYQDLAFFQ
+230 VYRDLAFFQ
-239 KTTAAELSSR
+239 KTTAAELASR
-249 LSSDVTLASS
+249 LTTDVTLASN
-259 VLTPNINVM
+259 VLALNINVM
-268 LRNLGKVLGLC
+268 LRNLGQVLGLC
-279 AFMLGLSPRLTLLAL
+279 AFMLGLSPRLTMLAL
-294 LDVPL
+294 LEVPL
-299 AIAARKVYNTR
+299 AVTARKVYDTR

-317 VLDAAANTGAVVQES
+317 VLDAAADTGAAVQES
-332 ISSIETVRVFN
+332 ISSIEMVRVFN
-343 GEEEEERRYS
+343 GEEEEEHRYS
-353 QALGKTLRLRDQ
+353 QVLDRTLRLRDQ
-365 RDMEKAIFLLIRR
+365 RDTERAIFLLIRR
-378 ALQLAVQVLVLYC
+378 VLQLAVQALVLYC

-397 EGTITAGGLVAFILY
+397 EGTLTAGSLVAFILY
-412 QTHAGSSVQVRSGTV
+412 QTKAGSCV
-427 PCHQIPT
+427 
-434 FVATSPCPHPGCSAM
+434 

-456 GVLLS
+456 GDLLS
-461 NAAAACKVFDYLDQE
+461 NAAAACKVFDYLNWE
-476 RAVGTGGTYVPATLR
+476 RAVGAAGTYMPTRLR
-491 GHVTFCQVSFA
+491 GHVTFHRVSFA
-502 YPTRPERLVLREV
+502 YPTRPERLVLQDV

-535 STCAALLE
+535 STCVALLE

-592 GMKDCEEEEIVAAAR
+592 GMEDCEEEEIIAAAR

-615 SELER
+615 SALEQ
-620 GFDTD
+620 GFGTD

-648 RRPTVLILDE
+648 RHPTVLILDE

-666 GDVMLQQCMRNGG
+666 SDAMLQQWVRNGG

-690 WMLEKADRV
+690 RMLEKADRI
-699 VVLENGTVAEMGTPT
+699 VVLEHGTVAEMGTPA
-714 ELGTRGGPY
+714 ELRTRGGPY
-723 SRLLRC
+723 SRLLQH

>member
-1 MPPHIS
+1 MAMPPYIL
-7 RLACTLLLA
+7 RLSCTLLLA

-32 QLGRVGSW
+32 HLGWVGSW

-49 LGGAGRLLAPG
+49 LGGAGQLLAPR
-60 GPHGAA
+60 GPRGAA
-66 VLLSLAPTVFLTLRG
+66 VLLSLGPAIFLTLRG
-81 YLGLPGAAPVL
+81 YVGLPGAAPVL
-92 LATATPFWLVLT
+92 LAMATPSWLVLT
-104 HGTATVALLTWSL
+104 HGTAVVALLTWSL
-117 LVPTVSVGAKKAE
+117 LVPSVATGAKEAE
-130 AWVPLKRLLALAWP
+130 AWVPLRRLLALAWP
-144 EWPFLICAFLFLVL
+144 EWPFLGCAFLFLAL

-171 RALDVLRHEDNFAT
+171 RALDVLRQGDGLAAFTA
-185 FSTAVGLLGLASA
+185 AVGLMCLASA

-203 AGCRGGLFSFI
+203 AGCRGGLFTFI
-214 KSRFILR
+214 RFRFILR

-230 VYQDLAFFQ
+230 VYRDLAFFQ
-239 KTTAAELSSR
+239 KTTAAELASR
-249 LSSDVTLASS
+249 LTTDVTLASN
-259 VLTPNINVM
+259 VLALNINVM
-268 LRNLGKVLGLC
+268 LRNLGQVLGLC
-279 AFMLGLSPRLTLLAL
+279 AFMLGLSPRLTMLAL
-294 LDVPL
+294 LEVPL
-299 AIAARKVYNTR
+299 AVTARKVYDTR

-317 VLDAAANTGAVVQES
+317 VLDAAADTGAAVQES
-332 ISSIETVRVFN
+332 ISSIEMVRVFN
-343 GEEEEERRYS
+343 GEEEEEHRYS
-353 QALGKTLRLRDQ
+353 QVLDRTLRLRDQ
-365 RDMEKAIFLLIRR
+365 RDTERAIFLLIQRV
-378 ALQLAVQVLVLYC
+378 LQLAVQALVLYC

-397 EGTITAGGLVAFILY
+397 EGTLTAGSLVAFILY
-412 QTHAGSSVQVRSGTV
+412 QTKAGSCV
-427 PCHQIPT
+427 
-434 FVATSPCPHPGCSAM
+434 

-456 GVLLS
+456 GDLLS
-461 NAAAACKVFDYLDQE
+461 NAAAACKVFDYLNWE
-476 RAVGTGGTYVPATLR
+476 RAVGAAGTYVPTRLR
-491 GHVTFCQVSFA
+491 GHVTFHRVSFA
-502 YPTRPERLVLREV
+502 YPTRPERLVLQDV

-535 STCAALLE
+535 STCVALLE

-592 GMKDCEEEEIVAAAR
+592 GMEDCEEEEIIAAAR

-615 SELER
+615 SALEQ
-620 GFDTD
+620 GFGTD

-648 RRPTVLILDE
+648 RHPTVLILDE

-666 GDVMLQQCMRNGG
+666 SDAMLQQWVRNGG

-690 WMLEKADRV
+690 RMLEKADRV
-699 VVLENGTVAEMGTPT
+699 VVLEHGTVAEMGTPA
-714 ELGTRGGPY
+714 ELRTRGGPY
-723 SRLLRC
+723 SRLLQH

>member
-1 MPPHIS
+1 MPPYIL
-7 RLACTLLLA
+7 RLSCTLLLA

-32 QLGRVGSW
+32 HLGWVASW

-49 LGGAGRLLAPG
+49 LGGAGQLLAPR

-66 VLLSLAPTVFLTLRG
+66 VLLSLGPAIFLTLRG
-81 YLGLPGAAPVL
+81 YVGLPGAAPVL
-92 LATATPFWLVLT
+92 LAMATPSWLVLT
-104 HGTATVALLTWSL
+104 HGTAVVALLTWSL
-117 LVPTVSVGAKKAE
+117 LVPTVATGAKEAE
-130 AWVPLKRLLALAWP
+130 AWVPLRRLLALAWP
-144 EWPFLICAFLFLVL
+144 EWPFLGCAFLFLAL

-171 RALDVLRHEDNFAT
+171 RALDVLRQGDGLTAFTA
-185 FSTAVGLLGLASA
+185 AVGLMCLASA

-203 AGCRGGLFSFI
+203 AGCRGGLFTFI
-214 KSRFILR
+214 RFRFILR

-230 VYQDLAFFQ
+230 VYRDLAFFQ
-239 KTTAAELSSR
+239 KTTAAELASR
-249 LSSDVTLASS
+249 LTTDVTLASN
-259 VLTPNINVM
+259 VLALNINVM
-268 LRNLGKVLGLC
+268 LRNLGQVLGLC
-279 AFMLGLSPRLTLLAL
+279 AFMLGLSPRLTMLAL
-294 LDVPL
+294 LEVPL
-299 AIAARKVYNTR
+299 AVTARKVYDTR

-317 VLDAAANTGAVVQES
+317 VLDAAADTGAAVQES
-332 ISSIETVRVFN
+332 ISSIEMVRVFN
-343 GEEEEERRYS
+343 GEEEEEHRYS
-353 QALGKTLRLRDQ
+353 QVLDRTLRLRDQ
-365 RDMEKAIFLLIRR
+365 RDTERAIFLLIQRV
-378 ALQLAVQVLVLYC
+378 LQLAVQALVLYC
-391 GHQQLR
+391 GHQQLH
-397 EGTITAGGLVAFILY
+397 EGTLTAGGLVAFILY
-412 QTHAGSSVQVRSGTV
+412 QTKAGSCV
-427 PCHQIPT
+427 
-434 FVATSPCPHPGCSAM
+434 

-456 GVLLS
+456 GDLLS
-461 NAAAACKVFDYLDQE
+461 NAAAACKVFDYLNWE
-476 RAVGTGGTYVPATLR
+476 RAVGAGGTYVPTRLR
-491 GHVTFCQVSFA
+491 GHVTFHRVSFA
-502 YPTRPERLVLREV
+502 YPTCPERLVLQDV

-535 STCAALLE
+535 STCVALLE

-592 GMKDCEEEEIVAAAR
+592 GMEDCKEEEIIAAAR

-615 SELER
+615 SALEQ
-620 GFDTD
+620 GFGTD

-648 RRPTVLILDE
+648 RHPTVLILDE

-666 GDVMLQQCMRNGG
+666 SDAMLQQWVRNGG

-690 WMLEKADRV
+690 RMLEKADRI
-699 VVLENGTVAEMGTPT
+699 VVLEHGTVAEMGTPA
-714 ELGTRGGPY
+714 ELRTRGGPY
-723 SRLLRC
+723 SRLLQH